1 MTDGGRERLRLYS
14 NAPPLSWQTF
24 KPIHVSA
31 ARARLTDR
39 TPQTMPA
46 FPKYETIIL
55 KPGGRLQGEMVE
67 EAESIRA
74 PPSKKLGE
82 TQMLNGKSC
91 IFNGTYKI
99 GHRISFP
106 CPAAPVPPAFMGRFN
121 TFYRV
126 SHTVADLG

>member
-1 MTDGGRERLRLYS
+1 MVYVIKKSKFQKFIHLKKQHFHSLRMTDGGRERLRLYS

-39 TPQTMPA
+39 TPQTISA

-74 PPSKKLGE
+74 PPSKKLG
-82 TQMLNGKSC
+82 
-91 IFNGTYKI
+91 
-99 GHRISFP
+99 
-106 CPAAPVPPAFMGRFN
+106 
-121 TFYRV
+121 
-126 SHTVADLG
+126 